1 MRVGSNKGLTGHMA
15 RCFQNKHF
23 YVTHHLYS
31 YKMTKSILGLM
42 LFNILISDI
51 ISGVKCTLSK
61 SPNDT
66 KLWGAVNMSKERH
79 AI

>member
-1 MRVGSNKGLTGHMA
+1 MGSNKGLTGHMA
-15 RCFQNKHF
+15 RCFQKKHF
-23 YVTHHLYS
+23 YVTRDLYS
-31 YKMTKSILGLM
+31 YKATKSILELM

-61 SPNDT
+61 SPDDT
-66 KLWGAVNMSKERH
+66 KLWGAVNMPKERH